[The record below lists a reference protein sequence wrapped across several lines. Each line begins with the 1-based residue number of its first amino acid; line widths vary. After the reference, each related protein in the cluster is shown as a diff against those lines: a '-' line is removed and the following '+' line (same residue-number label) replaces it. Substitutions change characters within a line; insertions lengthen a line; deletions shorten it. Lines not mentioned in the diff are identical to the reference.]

1 MTQRMRM
8 PAATDA
14 FHDVIQFV
22 HVLASEANLADDLAH
37 RLRLATDELV
47 TNVLTHGYATAP
59 GELELEGAVDPD
71 RVWIRIVDTAL
82 PFDPTLVPDPP
93 DLDRPL
99 SERAPGGLGLFLA
112 RTAVD
117 DMSYRRCRGRNI
129 TTITVRREVPD
140 LDPSEPRQQ
149 PRPG

>member
-8 PAATDA
+8 PAAVGC
-14 FHDVIQFV
+14 FPDVVQFV
-22 HVLASEANLADDLAH
+22 HALASEANLADDLAH

-47 TNVLTHGYATAP
+47 TNVLTHGYAAAT

-71 RVWIRIVDTAL
+71 RVWLRIVDTAV
-82 PFDPTLVPDPP
+82 PFDPTQVSDPP

-117 DMSYRRCRGRNI
+117 DMSYQRCRGRNI
-129 TTITVRREVPD
+129 TTITLRREVPD
-140 LDPSEPRQQ
+140 LDPSEPRLP

>member
-1 MTQRMRM
+1 MTQRMRV
-8 PAATDA
+8 PATVDS

-22 HVLASEANLADDLAH
+22 HALASEANLADDLTH

-47 TNVLTHGYATAP
+47 TNVLTHGYALP

-71 RVWIRIVDTAL
+71 RVWVRIVDTAV

-117 DMSYRRCRGRNI
+117 DLSYRRGRGRHN
-129 TTITVRREVPD
+129 TPHT
-140 LDPSEPRQQ
+140 
-149 PRPG
+149 PRPGGARPGPPPPPPPPPPRR

>member
-1 MTQRMRM
+1 MTQRMRV
-8 PAATDA
+8 PATVDS

-22 HVLASEANLADDLAH
+22 HALASEANLADDLAH

-47 TNVLTHGYATAP
+47 TNVLTHGYALP

-71 RVWIRIVDTAL
+71 RVWVRIVDTAV

-117 DMSYRRCRGRNI
+117 DLSYRRCRGRNI

-140 LDPSEPRQQ
+140 LDPSVPHHP